1 MSVGL
6 RWRVILALSLT
17 AAKLGSASAQR
28 QPGKEVRGES
38 RHLYARLSTLDSCR
52 IRSLSHPLVLSA
64 SYCIHFLSHPLL
76 VASTSYIHFLSHP
89 LPVLFASHRIRFLLT
104 PASYRIR
111 FLFHPLLIASADW
124 VVYELSSGGGR
135 GDAVT
140 RLSADLADSLT
151 SPDPAPRLPTF
162 TLCVWFRVTTFLER
176 STILSYALSDTMD
189 DAVRIREFRSSFSL
203 GGMKGTGCVSLGSIK
218 YILGFGDEDEINKV

>member
-1 MSVGL
+1 M
-6 RWRVILALSLT
+6 
-17 AAKLGSASAQR
+17 GSTSAQR

-64 SYCIHFLSHPLL
+64 CLIRFLLHPLL
-76 VASTSYIHFLSHP
+76 VSSASRRIHFLHPLLVSSASCLIRFSSHP
-89 LPVLFASHRIRFLLT
+89 FSSYTRFL
-104 PASYRIR
+104 S
-111 FLFHPLLIASADW
+111 HPLLIASADW

-176 STILSYALSDTMD
+176 STVLSYALSDTMD

>member
-1 MSVGL
+1 M
-6 RWRVILALSLT
+6 
-17 AAKLGSASAQR
+17 GSTSAQR

-76 VASTSYIHFLSHP
+76 VASTSCL
-89 LPVLFASHRIRFLLT
+89 IRFLSYSLLI
-104 PASYRIR
+104 ASVF
-111 FLFHPLLIASADW
+111 FLHPLLIASADW

-176 STILSYALSDTMD
+176 STVLSYALSDTMD

>member
-1 MSVGL
+1 M
-6 RWRVILALSLT
+6 
-17 AAKLGSASAQR
+17 
-28 QPGKEVRGES
+28 
-38 RHLYARLSTLDSCR
+38 
-52 IRSLSHPLVLSA
+52 
-64 SYCIHFLSHPLL
+64 
-76 VASTSYIHFLSHP
+76 
-89 LPVLFASHRIRFLLT
+89 
-104 PASYRIR
+104 
-111 FLFHPLLIASADW
+111 
-124 VVYELSSGGGR
+124 YELSSGGGR

-176 STILSYALSDTMD
+176 STVLSYALSDTMD